1 MYSFFQDP
9 DRREDSQQTEEQRQ
23 QRVAPGPSSFTPEQL
38 MYLNQQAC
46 FAACTPYASHSLP
59 QG

>member
-1 MYSFFQDP
+1 MYSLFQDH

-23 QRVAPGPSSFTPEQL
+23 QRVAPGPTSFTPEQL
-38 MYLNQQAC
+38 MYLNQQAF
-46 FAACTPYASHSLP
+46 FAVRTPYASHSLP

>member
-1 MYSFFQDP
+1 MYSFFQDH
-9 DRREDSQQTEEQRQ
+9 DRREDSQQREEQRQ
-23 QRVAPGPSSFTPEQL
+23 QQAAPGPTSFTPEQL

-46 FAACTPYASHSLP
+46 FAVCTPYASHSLP